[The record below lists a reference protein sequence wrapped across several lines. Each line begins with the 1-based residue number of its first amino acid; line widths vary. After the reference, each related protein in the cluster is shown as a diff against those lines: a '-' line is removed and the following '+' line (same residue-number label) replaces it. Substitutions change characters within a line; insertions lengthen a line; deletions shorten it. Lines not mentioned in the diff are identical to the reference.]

1 MAEGPFVRIIPG
13 WLFSFSVMPLLWL
26 FLLNAM
32 NIASSAS
39 KISGLIRSYS
49 GESPSIL
56 KIPRETLKIGE
67 QRVTQGREFRK
78 SDAHY
83 RTIKLEFDS
92 WEAGSWT
99 ALGMWEAGEEGRA
112 GPLAVSGEGN
122 MKCLRPVPMN
132 SLPNSIYDSDLCL
145 SKVRNYY
152 LVWLFV
158 QTGSYE
164 IWMPKVRHSES
175 LCVVLSPWLDYNW
188 PFTKWPLCHSPMLHS
203 KKEQLRLSWGNILIL
218 LPFAKHVL
226 YARSSPFDSA

>member
-13 WLFSFSVMPLLWL
+13 WLSSFSVTPLLL
-26 FLLNAM
+26 MFVLNAT
-32 NIASSAS
+32 NIAVSAS
-39 KISGLIRSYS
+39 KISGLIRSCS
-49 GESPSIL
+49 DESPSIL
-56 KIPRETLKIGE
+56 KIPREILKIGE

-83 RTIKLEFDS
+83 RTIKLEFDNQ
-92 WEAGSWT
+92 EAGSWT

-122 MKCLRPVPMN
+122 MKGLRPVPMN

-152 LVWLFV
+152 LVWLLP
-158 QTGSYE
+158 QTSSYE

-175 LCVVLSPWLDYNW
+175 LCVVLYPWLDYNW
-188 PFTKWPLCHSPMLHS
+188 PFTKWPLCHSPILHS
-203 KKEQLRLSWGNILIL
+203 KKRTAEAMLR
-218 LPFAKHVL
+218 
-226 YARSSPFDSA
+226 